1 MCTEASVTD
10 TGSLLPRPAGD
21 PQPETWNSERQNFKL
36 LTKKAQFPTISWDQH
51 EDLISSFSWK
61 ESLTSWQLI
70 NTHLFSWHACFG
82 SRGVRD

>member
-21 PQPETWNSERQNFKL
+21 PQPETGNSERQNFKL
-36 LTKKAQFPTISWDQH
+36 LTKKSTISHNFRDQH
-51 EDLISSFSWK
+51 EDLISFFSWK